1 MSDLGIDPGCVL
13 DGQGDLGLATRFVG
27 KRVHY
32 LASVAST
39 NATARGLVDAGE
51 PEGTVVL
58 ADEQAEGRGRS
69 GRAWFSPS
77 GLGVWASIVV
87 RPELDAKRV
96 AGLGIATAVAIAD
109 ALGREFGIDAWVKW
123 PNDILGGG
131 RKLGGILVEAG
142 QVAGDRIESAVIGI
156 GVNVGIGR
164 DGFPEELRTS
174 ATSLAILAG
183 RPVERLPV
191 LRAVL
196 SAFEGV
202 YGRYA
207 REGAASVRGR
217 WREISTT
224 LGRVIEVEDA
234 GRAVVGTVTDLSPEG
249 ALVIQAA
256 DGRSVEVW
264 HGDIVSIR

>member
-1 MSDLGIDPGCVL
+1 VNDLGIEPGRVL
-13 DGQGDLGLATRFVG
+13 EGRRDLGLETRFVG

-32 LASVAST
+32 LGSVAST

-51 PEGTVVL
+51 LDGTVVL

-69 GRAWFSPS
+69 GRSWFSPS
-77 GLGVWASIVV
+77 GLGVWASIIV
-87 RPELDAKRV
+87 RPELDAKRL

-109 ALGREFGIDAWVKW
+109 ALGREFGIDARVKW

-142 QVAGDRIESAVIGI
+142 QVAGDRIESAV
-156 GVNVGIGR
+156 VGIGINVAIGR
-164 DGFPEELRTS
+164 DEFPEELRTA
-174 ATSLAILAG
+174 ATSLATLAG
-183 RPVERLPV
+183 RPIGRLPV
-191 LRAVL
+191 LRAAL

-202 YGRYA
+202 YERYA
-207 REGAASVRGR
+207 AEGAASVRGR

-224 LGRVIEVEDA
+224 LGRVIEVETA
-234 GRAVVGTVTDLSPEG
+234 GRSIVGTVTDLSPEG
-249 ALVIQAA
+249 ALVIQAP

-264 HGDIVSIR
+264 HGDVVPIR